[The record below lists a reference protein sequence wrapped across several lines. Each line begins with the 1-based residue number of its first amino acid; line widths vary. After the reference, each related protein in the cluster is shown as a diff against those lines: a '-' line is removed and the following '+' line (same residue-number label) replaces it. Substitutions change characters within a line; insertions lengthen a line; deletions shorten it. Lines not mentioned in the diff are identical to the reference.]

1 VRPRIAPAFAQLA
14 ESAER
19 APAGDAL
26 RGAPEAPRAIA
37 PLPLE
42 GQRTANPHGR
52 TETRHETTAVLPRR
66 ETLQRPQPTDFCRAS
81 KDRDVDVSAEPVR
94 PKEKIVLAENDVSS
108 TATAREEM
116 RPMTVRPLEQE
127 PALTPTLEA
136 VAIKRET
143 SEELK
148 IIAKAAEPTI
158 SAPSVFPT
166 IRPVIAKA
174 EMPLE
179 APKKKPVSEPA
190 IQVTIGK
197 IEVRASIAAPK
208 SGEKKMPTGA
218 MSLEEY
224 QRMRSRRSAG

>member
-1 VRPRIAPAFAQLA
+1 
-14 ESAER
+14 
-19 APAGDAL
+19 L

-37 PLPLE
+37 PLPQ
-42 GQRTANPHGR
+42 GQRAANPHGR
-52 TETRHETTAVLPRR
+52 TETGHQSTAVLSLR
-66 ETLQRPQPTDFCRAS
+66 ETLQRPQPTDFSRAS
-81 KDRDVDVSAEPVR
+81 ENRQDEEADVHVSAEPVR
-94 PKEKIVLAENDVSS
+94 LKETIILAANNVPSP
-108 TATAREEM
+108 ATAREEM
-116 RPMTVRPLEQE
+116 RPMTVRRKEQK

-143 SEELK
+143 TEELK
-148 IIAKAAEPTI
+148 IAAKAAEPTI
-158 SAPSVFPT
+158 SAPSDFPT
-166 IRPVIAKA
+166 VRPVIAKA

-208 SGEKKMPTGA
+208 SGEKKLPTGA

-224 QRMRSRRSAG
+224 QRMRSRRSTG